1 MCIRD
6 RYHCLPEKYAL
17 CEFPSEVVLPD
28 WIGGSG
34 FISITQT
41 QGRISVICEE
51 DPIPSD
57 DDIEGI
63 KIVRGWYCIRSDSDK
78 WPRIG
83 DTKNLVVSAWNGV
96 YIFLQAR
103 DREHVRE
110 ILSNAEITFSS

>member
-1 MCIRD
+1 M
-6 RYHCLPEKYAL
+6 
-17 CEFPSEVVLPD
+17 PD

-41 QGRISVICEE
+41 EGQISVICEE

-57 DDIEGI
+57 DVIQGI

-78 WPRIG
+78 WPCIG
-83 DTKNLVVSAWNGV
+83 CTKNLVVSTGNSV
-96 YIFLQAR
+96 YILLQAR

-110 ILSNAEITFSS
+110 ILSNAEIVFSS